1 MKMILFLVLFLYTSL
16 NSVFP
21 CCASHI
27 RLFWI
32 FIFPCCSSL
41 TSTLVPFLPRLLVCK
56 TGYSMMIN
64 DFKHVRS
71 YDRDMGVIPLTDTCV
86 LKIWTGVIPLTDTY
100 VLKICTFNLFS
111 WAFLC
116 LEHLCNPRFVNR
128 KLTNQSIDI

>member
-1 MKMILFLVLFLYTSL
+1 MILFLVLFLYTSL

-100 VLKICTFNLFS
+100 VLTFEQFGGIPNRWICSDWLFN
-111 WAFLC
+111 A
-116 LEHLCNPRFVNR
+116 
-128 KLTNQSIDI
+128 IDIFSLVSWLDQVTF